1 MKRGYIIIF
10 LFFYVL
16 ASAWRNEIFFIVN
29 AKSTDDV
36 QKEEKRII
44 DQAIVIADGEE
55 KKAKAD
61 KDIQDA
67 SRNFYSGKL
76 SNKDQQAL
84 FSKEGITKTLLPRL
98 ATWITGFL
106 AAISVLFLMYAGYE
120 YMTAGGEEEKLTHA
134 RNTALYTILGVV
146 LMMFAYA
153 LVYLF
158 LTLFTP

>member
-1 MKRGYIIIF
+1 MKKILILFLLLTFFGYVFHSIPNSFATKDATEIIKQ
-10 LFFYVL
+10 L
-16 ASAWRNEIFFIVN
+16 E
-29 AKSTDDV
+29 
-36 QKEEKRII
+36 
-44 DQAIVIADGEE
+44 ADA
-55 KKAKAD
+55 KAKAD
-61 KDIQDA
+61 ADAAAKKAIKDA
-67 SRNFYSGKL
+67 TRNFYSSELGNKIDKSLFTKDGVSGKL
-76 SNKDQQAL
+76 
-84 FSKEGITKTLLPRL
+84 LPKL

-106 AAISVLFLMYAGYE
+106 AAIAVLFLMYAGYE